1 MHRKQIEEDIAGG
14 YTIVCDRYYYSGMVY
29 SAAKSNAQL
38 SLTWAREPEVGLPR
52 PDLVIFLDLKPEA
65 AEERGGY
72 GDEKYEKR
80 EMQEK
85 VRELFHALKDSE
97 EEEASDM
104 VIYDAGR
111 SVEEVEKDI
120 LHSALSVSLAIK
132 QGLHP
137 VLRKV
142 GKWKRE
148 H

>member
-1 MHRKQIEEDIAGG
+1 M
-14 YTIVCDRYYYSGMVY
+14 
-29 SAAKSNAQL
+29 
-38 SLTWAREPEVGLPR
+38 GLPR
-52 PDLVIFLDLKPEA
+52 PDLVIFLDLEPEV

-85 VRELFHALKDSE
+85 VRKLFHTLRDSE

-104 VIYDAGR
+104 VIYDAGK
-111 SVEEVEKDI
+111 SVEEVTKDV
-120 LHSALSVSLAIK
+120 LQSVTSVSLAVK

-137 VLRKV
+137 ELRKV
-142 GKWKRE
+142 GKWKSE

>member
-1 MHRKQIEEDIAGG
+1 
-14 YTIVCDRYYYSGMVY
+14 MVY
-29 SAAKSNAQL
+29 SAAKSNPQL
-38 SLTWAREPEVGLPR
+38 PLSWARDPEVGLPR
-52 PDLVIFLDLKPEA
+52 PDLVIFLDLEPEA

-85 VRELFHALKDSE
+85 VRQLFHALKDSE

-111 SVEEVEKDI
+111 SVEEVSKDI
-120 LHSALSVSLAIK
+120 LRSVSSVGLAVK

-137 VLRKV
+137 LLRKV
-142 GKWKRE
+142 GKWKQA